1 MTRRLSDLPAEV
13 AIDVLASAVRS
24 LPGGHDGIAQAL
36 AWTATTERHPMD
48 TEPVRL
54 TGWTA
59 LAVGLAL
66 LAIIGWT
73 QGLDVPAI
81 VGQVAVVALT
91 SIGGLEFARA
101 KVTPAGKL

>member
-1 MTRRLSDLPAEV
+1 
-13 AIDVLASAVRS
+13 
-24 LPGGHDGIAQAL
+24 
-36 AWTATTERHPMD
+36 MD

-73 QGLDVPAI
+73 QGLDVRAI